1 MKLDQFARM
10 TRGIDGGR
18 DLDDEYVRG
27 IYERVKQDEFVTGRD
42 HTTSVMEFERQI
54 VNGGANSHSNNGS
67 GNTSGSLSGTGI
79 GKGQFVVPHRRLV
92 CIVQLYEVLDLMKKE
107 KPNAHLR
114 DCFLFNDTLI
124 VSLNIF

>member
-1 MKLDQFARM
+1 MGDRMKLEQFMRM

-18 DLDDEYVRG
+18 DLDEEYVRG
-27 IYERVKQDEFVTGRD
+27 IYERVKQEEFATGRD
-42 HTTSVMEFERQI
+42 HTTSVMEFERQV
-54 VNGGANSHSNNGS
+54 VNGVGAA
-67 GNTSGSLSGTGI
+67 L
-79 GKGQFVVPHRRLV
+79 KGQFVVPHRRLV

-124 VSLNIF
+124 VSGFIFFSFHTFNIKKI